1 MGLFDD
7 FGKNGVTGLA
17 IGLGAAVVAP
27 VVVPLLSSIAKPLA
41 KGAIKGG
48 LLLYEKGREIA
59 AETGEV
65 LEDLMVEARA
75 ELSET
80 GNGGRAEEGGG
91 EEAGAAEADGR
102 RGKARKLKDRV
113 A

>member
-17 IGLGAAVVAP
+17 IGLGAAIVAP
-27 VVVPLLSSIAKPLA
+27 VVVPLLSGIAKPLA

-65 LEDLMVEARA
+65 FDDLVVEARA

-80 GNGGRAEEGGG
+80 AEQRAEEGGG
-91 EEAGAAEADGR
+91 EEAATAEGEGR
-102 RGKARKLKDRV
+102 RGKSRKLRDRV